1 MLLFAKKISM
11 RHLLL
16 MVCICVF
23 GAANAQFSFYGQAGA
38 NYTDIRITRTTGIE
52 KDDGGFGWQMIG
64 GLEYHTQFGY
74 FLYMGAGLRHQAYE
88 RDSLSYYYQDTVY
101 QYLYRPLF
109 INFPFGIGWKFP
121 LDKNL
126 SLKAYG
132 GMNMQVGLG
141 GSVTK
146 NVLYYSFDSATNS
159 SSLVREES
167 SKHGIKYGRKTNK
180 QYAYDL
186 ANTNWDLQLGV
197 GLTFMNSAEV
207 AVAYH
212 HGFTNFLP
220 NKDQAYEINKMSFI
234 EVNLKFY
241 FPNAYLDERKKKK

>member
-1 MLLFAKKISM
+1 
-11 RHLLL
+11 
-16 MVCICVF
+16 
-23 GAANAQFSFYGQAGA
+23 
-38 NYTDIRITRTTGIE
+38 
-52 KDDGGFGWQMIG
+52 
-64 GLEYHTQFGY
+64 
-74 FLYMGAGLRHQAYE
+74 
-88 RDSLSYYYQDTVY
+88 
-101 QYLYRPLF
+101 
-109 INFPFGIGWKFP
+109 
-121 LDKNL
+121 
-126 SLKAYG
+126 
-132 GMNMQVGLG
+132 VGLG